1 MKNELTPTQSTRRFN
16 AVIADLTIEP
26 DFVGDGVDVSIT
38 PALSENV
45 IAETIFFSNKEP
57 LQVSCESGDHKDAA
71 VATYMESIGARRR
84 AKLAELN
91 APAQIQKFESCFE
104 SLKFHTE
111 PLPRFLR
118 PFAEQFMGVK
128 VYQGDKRNKSSMWI
142 MDNVTQQWLIFVEE
156 VESDPAK

>member
-1 MKNELTPTQSTRRFN
+1 MQNELTPTQSTRRFN
-16 AVIADLTIEP
+16 AVIADLNTEP
-26 DFVGDGVDVSIT
+26 DLVGDGVDVSIT

-71 VATYMESIGARRR
+71 VATYMDSIGARRR

-91 APAQIQKFESCFE
+91 APAMSQRYERCVE
-104 SLKFHTE
+104 SLKLDME
-111 PLPRFLR
+111 PLPRFLQHV
-118 PFAEQFMGVK
+118 ALQFMGVK
-128 VYQGDKRNKSSMWI
+128 FSQGTKRNKSSMWI
-142 MDNVTQQWLIFVEE
+142 MDNMTQQWLIAVEE